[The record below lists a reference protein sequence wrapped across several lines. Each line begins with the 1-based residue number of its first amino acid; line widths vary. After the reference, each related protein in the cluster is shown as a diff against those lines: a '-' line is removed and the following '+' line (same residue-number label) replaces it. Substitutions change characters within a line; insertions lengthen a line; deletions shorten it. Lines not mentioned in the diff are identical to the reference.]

1 MQSADAPGRAPAAA
15 RRAHLTIAMAFA
27 VHGAVSG
34 TFATRIPWIKDHLHL
49 SAGQLGLALV
59 CPALGS
65 SLLMPLAG
73 RLMHRYGS
81 KAALRL
87 LLCLWCLVLALPAV
101 APGLVWLCLALLVFG
116 ASAGMT
122 DVVMNAVGVAVEEHK
137 GKSIMSG
144 LHGMWSLGTLVG
156 AGLGVPAT
164 HLNLDARIHLGVMAA
179 LLTAVALPVCAGAP
193 DIRPAADEEA
203 PPRFAL
209 PPRAAL
215 VIGVVGF
222 CGTFA
227 EGGSSDW
234 CAVYL
239 RDITHASPAIAAL
252 AYTGFSA
259 AMVTTRL
266 VGDFAVRRLG
276 PVATLRT
283 GGVVATVGGTLV
295 VLSHSPAPAIA
306 GFALLGIGVS
316 TVVPLCFGA
325 AGRQGPVPSQ
335 AIAGV
340 ATVTYTSGLIAPAA
354 IGGIAGISSLT
365 VSFTLVTV
373 LALGLVLGAGVVRAP
388 ARTLLN
394 GAAHPPPTLPAP
406 APSTTPVE

>member
-1 MQSADAPGRAPAAA
+1 MQSADATGRAPASA
-15 RRAHLTIAMAFA
+15 RRAHLTIAIAFA
-27 VHGAVSG
+27 VHGAANG

-59 CPALGS
+59 CPAIGS

-73 RLMHRYGS
+73 RLMHRFGS
-81 KAALRL
+81 RAALRL
-87 LLCLWCLVLALPAV
+87 LLGLWCVVLPLPAL
-101 APGLVWLCLALLVFG
+101 APGLPWLCLALLLFG

-122 DVVMNAVGVAVEEHK
+122 DVVMNALGVAVEERK

-156 AGLGVPAT
+156 AGIGVPAT
-164 HLNLDARIHLGVMAA
+164 HLDIDARVHLGAMSA
-179 LLTAVALPVCAGAP
+179 LLLVIALLVCASAP
-193 DIRPAADEEA
+193 DVRPGADDKA

-215 VIGVVGF
+215 VIGAIGF

-239 RDITHASPAIAAL
+239 KDVTHASAAIAAL

-266 VGDFAVRRLG
+266 LGDFAVRRLG
-276 PVATLRT
+276 AVTTLRV
-283 GGVVATVGGTLV
+283 GGVVATVGSALV
-295 VLSHSPAPAIA
+295 VASHSPVTAIG
-306 GFALLGIGVS
+306 GFALIGVGVS
-316 TVVPLCFGA
+316 TVVPLCFAA
-325 AGRQGPVPSQ
+325 AGRRGPVPSQ

-354 IGGIAGISSLT
+354 IGGIAGASSLT
-365 VSFTLVTV
+365 ASFVLVTV
-373 LALGLVLGAGVVRAP
+373 LAMGLVLGAGVVRTP
-388 ARTLLN
+388 A
-394 GAAHPPPTLPAP
+394 GAVTGSP
-406 APSTTPVE
+406 APSVPSPAPVD